1 MDKEINIEKEIE
13 GVKYSF
19 NIGKLANQA
28 SGAVLARAGET
39 VVLSVVTMSK
49 EINEELD
56 FFPLT
61 VDYIERMYAAGKIPG
76 GFFKRG
82 GKSSDYE
89 VLKSRLIDRSI
100 RPLFPKYIKN
110 EVQVICYVLS
120 SDGVNQPDI
129 LAINATS
136 IALSISEIPFN
147 GPVSAV
153 RIGRMDDKFITN
165 SPFTIEDET
174 LLDLVVAKTR
184 KAVVMVE
191 SGSKE
196 ISLDLMME
204 AFSYADAKNDEFLS
218 FQEEI
223 LSQLPLKEKAVIQ
236 EPVLMDDIK
245 TATEDY
251 LINRIEN
258 ALFNPIKQQRENAVD
273 NLKQE
278 MHLELDPLFP
288 ERTGEIDLAFDKFV
302 YDYVRR
308 KIVLENKRPDG
319 RAIDEIRPISIEVGL
334 LPRVHGSG
342 LFKRGQTQVLTLVTL
357 GAKGEGQLVE
367 GLLEEE
373 LKHYMHYY
381 NFPPFSVGEVRPLRG
396 PGRRE
401 VGHGA
406 LAERALIPVVPTED
420 EFPYTI
426 HVVSEVLES
435 NGSSSMASVCG
446 STLALMDAG
455 IPIKAPVAGIA
466 MGLIT
471 NEDTYCI
478 LTDIQGVEDAT
489 GEMDFK
495 VAGTNKGITAL
506 QMDVKTEKVNLN
518 IIREGLERATKAY
531 LFILDKIQEVISTPR
546 QNLSKFAPRMQIV
559 KINPE
564 KIGELIGPQGKVIKK
579 IIEDTGAKID
589 IESDGKVY
597 VSAPNEVSINGALD
611 AIKDITE
618 DIEIGHIYKG
628 RVTSIRDYG
637 AFVEIK
643 KGKEGLLHISQISNK
658 RIPTVDSVLKL
669 GQEVTVKVIG
679 IDDLGRIS
687 LTMKGLSETENNENN
702 IEE

>member
-1 MDKEINIEKEIE
+1 
-13 GVKYSF
+13 
-19 NIGKLANQA
+19 
-28 SGAVLARAGET
+28 
-39 VVLSVVTMSK
+39 
-49 EINEELD
+49 
-56 FFPLT
+56 
-61 VDYIERMYAAGKIPG
+61 
-76 GFFKRG
+76 
-82 GKSSDYE
+82 
-89 VLKSRLIDRSI
+89 
-100 RPLFPKYIKN
+100 
-110 EVQVICYVLS
+110 
-120 SDGVNQPDI
+120 
-129 LAINATS
+129 
-136 IALSISEIPFN
+136 
-147 GPVSAV
+147 
-153 RIGRMDDKFITN
+153 
-165 SPFTIEDET
+165 
-174 LLDLVVAKTR
+174 
-184 KAVVMVE
+184 
-191 SGSKE
+191 
-196 ISLDLMME
+196 
-204 AFSYADAKNDEFLS
+204 
-218 FQEEI
+218 
-223 LSQLPLKEKAVIQ
+223 
-236 EPVLMDDIK
+236 
-245 TATEDY
+245 
-251 LINRIEN
+251 
-258 ALFNPIKQQRENAVD
+258 
-273 NLKQE
+273 
-278 MHLELDPLFP
+278 
-288 ERTGEIDLAFDKFV
+288 
-302 YDYVRR
+302 
-308 KIVLENKRPDG
+308 
-319 RAIDEIRPISIEVGL
+319 
-334 LPRVHGSG
+334 
-342 LFKRGQTQVLTLVTL
+342 
-357 GAKGEGQLVE
+357 
-367 GLLEEE
+367 
-373 LKHYMHYY
+373 
-381 NFPPFSVGEVRPLRG
+381 
-396 PGRRE
+396 
-401 VGHGA
+401 
-406 LAERALIPVVPTED
+406 
-420 EFPYTI
+420 
-426 HVVSEVLES
+426 
-435 NGSSSMASVCG
+435 
-446 STLALMDAG
+446 MDAG

-687 LTMKGLSETENNENN
+687 LTMKGLSEIENNENN